1 MQLGPTTSQGMPMQK
16 AVMVPAGVEK
26 PQRVVAASLVLVDL
40 ADFALRSA
48 APLNVAPSRLVGTA
62 AVV

>member
-1 MQLGPTTSQGMPMQK
+1 MPMQK